1 MKKIISFAMAGI
13 MSVCMLTGCGPKY
26 EKFSDMLLTQ
36 QYFNTVIT
44 IISYQPSQEDF
55 DEMVDYL
62 EGEMDRLNKL
72 YDIYHTYP
80 GINNIKTINDN
91 AGVAPVQV
99 DQDIIDL
106 LLFSKEWH
114 AKSGGRLNIAMGS
127 VLKVWHDK
135 REEYDFYGGDVQLPE
150 LSLLQEKA
158 QHIDINCVEIDD
170 ENNTVFITDPLL
182 RLDVGAVAKGFA
194 TEMICDKLAEK
205 YDNFCIS
212 AGGNVKCH
220 GQPKDDRVR
229 WGIGIENPM
238 VDENWKMIGGNA
250 DMAYFNTDMSL
261 VCSGGYQRFM
271 IIDGQRYHHLVDPTT
286 LFPEEKWAGVA
297 ILCEDSGMADAL
309 STTLFL
315 MTPDEAMDFMFM
327 SDDST
332 AGDYNSDLQERIQ
345 SYKNIQEN
353 AAEILT
359 KASSEGININ
369 VVSSWDIQLIPIGD
383 NSASDE
389 ELFGISAQS
398 DGLIDT
404 YYSSFGCWTIP
415 LNDVGAAAQ
424 NKDQRNTEGE
434 CENHNHLNS
443 VYDTLDPE
451 HSLGAMCHY
460 LDASTCAL
468 PDNTWFIRNMKHGT
482 FDTAS
487 NSMDFLEYLMTADKT
502 LTVYSANGVYRQ
514 FMSYN
519 RYVKPGYI
527 DVFDNVVVDPYL
539 LGDADCDGDID
550 ASDARLALRISAK
563 LEKYPAVD
571 TAYFKNADINGDGEI
586 TAADARIIL
595 RCSAGLANPK
605 DYQNTVDR
613 TEK

>member
-1 MKKIISFAMAGI
+1 MGDRLGYDNVYVFTYDWRLDPVETSHKLDEFIQTVKANSRKERVSVISEGFGSSIATAYLAECYENATADVDNFVTVNSAALGTSLIGDLFTGRLTQSI
-13 MSVCMLTGCGPKY
+13 MPSKVRATESAFIRY
-26 EKFSDMLLTQ
+26 TNDFSDNPVTWFSTWLTNYILNRNWETYDFITSINAMMGHVVDPLYDKYLRDMLK
-36 QYFNTVIT
+36 
-44 IISYQPSQEDF
+44 DF
-55 DEMVDYL
+55 TGLWAMVPVDY
-62 EGEMDRLNKL
+62 
-72 YDIYHTYP
+72 Y
-80 GINNIKTINDN
+80 
-91 AGVAPVQV
+91 
-99 DQDIIDL
+99 
-106 LLFSKEWH
+106 
-114 AKSGGRLNIAMGS
+114 
-127 VLKVWHDK
+127 
-135 REEYDFYGGDVQLPE
+135 
-150 LSLLQEKA
+150 
-158 QHIDINCVEIDD
+158 
-170 ENNTVFITDPLL
+170 
-182 RLDVGAVAKGFA
+182 
-194 TEMICDKLAEK
+194 
-205 YDNFCIS
+205 
-212 AGGNVKCH
+212 
-220 GQPKDDRVR
+220 
-229 WGIGIENPM
+229 
-238 VDENWKMIGGNA
+238 
-250 DMAYFNTDMSL
+250 
-261 VCSGGYQRFM
+261 
-271 IIDGQRYHHLVDPTT
+271 
-286 LFPEEKWAGVA
+286 
-297 ILCEDSGMADAL
+297 
-309 STTLFL
+309 
-315 MTPDEAMDFMFM
+315 DEAMDFMFM

-332 AGDYNSDLQERIQ
+332 EGDYNSDLQERIQ
-345 SYKNIQEN
+345 AYKNIQEN
-353 AAEILT
+353 AAEILV

-404 YYSSFGCWTIP
+404 YYSSFGGWTIP